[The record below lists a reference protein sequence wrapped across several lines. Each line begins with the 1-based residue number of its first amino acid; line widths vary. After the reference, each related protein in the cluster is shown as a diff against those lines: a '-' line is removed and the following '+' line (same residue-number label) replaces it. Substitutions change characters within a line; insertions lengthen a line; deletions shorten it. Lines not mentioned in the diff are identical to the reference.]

1 MGLFGK
7 MFGSESQYP
16 DLSGESDAAGKLAAI
31 RGKLEKLAAEVHD
44 KMEVV
49 PTDDGAYVFI
59 GKPPKKFGI
68 AWIEGGEVKSFKTMM
83 EEHGMTNDQAI
94 KFSNELREVYER
106 HLGDKRFHARIADK
120 DIVVTPSQPLENDV
134 REVLSHLH

>member
-1 MGLFGK
+1 MGFFSKRFSHGT
-7 MFGSESQYP
+7 EYP
-16 DLSGESDAAGKLAAI
+16 DLSGDSTAAMRLAAI
-31 RGKLEKLAAEVHD
+31 RNKLEQLAHDVHD
-44 KMEVV
+44 KMEVI
-49 PTDDGAYVFI
+49 PTDDGAYVFL

-83 EEHGMTNDQAI
+83 EEHGMSNEDAI

-106 HLGDKRFHARIADK
+106 HLEDKRYHAKIAET
-120 DIVVTPSQPLENDV
+120 DIVVTPSEPLENEV